1 MFTPAQGPNEEVALT
16 VPQLFAGDTPPVTTI
31 DERIAA
37 SQGEIAQYAPLQY
50 DPADGLFKAW
60 AADAPISA
68 VAAYP
73 IPDQAVDQRAAL
85 YVGGCFNIDA
95 IAWPEGTSEEAV
107 TKAMFHASANSKMVF
122 RKLLFS
128 DKRVAAGGLEVGP
141 GDQPPPE
148 VSA

>member
-1 MFTPAQGPNEEVALT
+1 MFTPAQGPGEEVALV

-31 DERIAA
+31 DVRFAA
-37 SQGEIAQYAPLQY
+37 AQGAIAQYAPLQF
-50 DPADGLFKAW
+50 DPADGLYKAW
-60 AADAPISA
+60 AAAAPISA

-73 IPDQAVDQRAAL
+73 IPDQAIDQRAAV
-85 YVGGCFNIDA
+85 YVGGCFNVDA

-107 TKAMFHASANSKMVF
+107 AIAMNHASANSKMVF

-148 VSA
+148 VVA